1 MLDGTSADRTTAF
14 IQTPKTE
21 QLIWEQK
28 GLKKEENLQF
38 ELWPNLDEKI
48 WIYEGAGCFW
58 GQFGGMHSTDGCC
71 PVPSLYISV
80 TLSTPIF
87 FSRRGPK
94 GVWTLEEKG
103 ESPQFNTTFEE
114 ARPSL
119 THMALLGLQRA
130 GYLKYLISQNVDGL
144 HVRSGFP
151 R

>member
-1 MLDGTSADRTTAF
+1 MFSNSLCCTVCPTQIYSRF
-14 IQTPKTE
+14 IY
-21 QLIWEQK
+21 L
-28 GLKKEENLQF
+28 
-38 ELWPNLDEKI
+38 
-48 WIYEGAGCFW
+48 
-58 GQFGGMHSTDGCC
+58 
-71 PVPSLYISV
+71 
-80 TLSTPIF
+80 
-87 FSRRGPK
+87 FSSRGPK

-103 ESPQFNTTFEE
+103 ESPQFDTTFED